1 MARLAEAIFVK
12 PPIVPRRSHVRRAID
27 LILEGGVD
35 GVVVGNDDGSPVGVF
50 TETDVV
56 RRVIA
61 VDRHPWVTTVESV
74 MTEPVV
80 SVEETC
86 PLDVAGRLMADR
98 GIRHLGM
105 TRKDAFVGWVTA
117 RALIAAGGVA
127 SIPIREAMTKLLA
140 TIHFRETVREAA
152 DRMLEASIGLLLVGG
167 RRARHRPGQLAGTGH
182 DDLAGILTESD
193 LVSRV
198 MAVDRYPYV
207 TSVGEVMTSSL
218 VTVGPEESLGAAA
231 ELIVHQGVR
240 HVVVTDG
247 EEVVGV
253 LSIRDLLGAIPAQ
266 DAARSL
272 ERN

>member
-1 MARLAEAIFVK
+1 M
-12 PPIVPRRSHVRRAID
+12 VPRGSQVRRAID
-27 LILEGGVD
+27 LVLDGGVA
-35 GVVVGNDDGSPVGVF
+35 GVVVANDDGSPAGVF

-61 VDRHPWVTTVESV
+61 ADRHPWVTTVESV

-80 SVEETC
+80 SVEEDC

-105 TRKDAFVGWVTA
+105 TRERGFVGWVTA
-117 RALIAAGGVA
+117 RALIAAGGVKA
-127 SIPIREAMTKLLA
+127 IPVREAMTRLLA

-167 RRARHRPGQLAGTGH
+167 RRTRHRPGQLSTDGH

-207 TSVGEVMTSSL
+207 TSVGDVMTSRL
-218 VTVGPEESLGAAA
+218 VTVGPEDSLTDAA

-247 EEVVGV
+247 GEVVGV
-253 LSIRDLLGAIPAQ
+253 VSIRDLLGAIPAQ
-266 DAARSL
+266 S
-272 ERN
+272 